1 MKLKSTIPLRR
12 ALCGDA
18 DGARNIFG
26 DESVERKRR
35 LSADVGA
42 SYQRICN

>member
-1 MKLKSTIPLRR
+1 MKSAVPLCG

-18 DGARNIFG
+18 NGARNIFG